1 MTRAEILAFLRGHRL
16 AVEAS
21 VAPSGAAQAAV
32 VGMVVSDELEIFF
45 DTVRD
50 SRKFQNLSVNPRL
63 AFVIG
68 WDHEQT
74 VQYEGVAD
82 VPAGD
87 ELERLKQLYYAA
99 FPDGPA
105 RLAWPGLV
113 YVRVKP
119 TWLRYSDFRGAEPRI
134 VELDF
139 SAPARP

>member
-1 MTRAEILAFLRGHRL
+1 VTRAEILAFLRQHQL

-21 VAPSGAAQAAV
+21 VAPAGAAQAAL
-32 VGMVVSDELEIFF
+32 VGIVISDAFEVFF
-45 DTVRD
+45 DTVRA
-50 SRKFQNLSVNPRL
+50 SRKFHNLSVNPKL

-82 VPAGD
+82 VPEGD
-87 ELERLKQLYYAA
+87 ELERLKQLYYAR

-119 TWLRYSDFRGAEPRI
+119 SWLRYSDFRGAEPRV
-134 VELDF
+134 VEIDF
-139 SAPARP
+139 TARARP